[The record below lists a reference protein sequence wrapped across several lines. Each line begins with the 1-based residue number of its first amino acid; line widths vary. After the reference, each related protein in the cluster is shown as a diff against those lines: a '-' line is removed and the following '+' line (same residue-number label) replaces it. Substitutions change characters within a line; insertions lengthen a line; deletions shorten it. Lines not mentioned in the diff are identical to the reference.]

1 MFAFKHFA
9 GLAAALLL
17 ALAGCAQLPG
27 GVEPPQIKV
36 TGLSLL
42 PARGLQQPI
51 AVHLSIANPNGQDLS
66 PKGISY
72 KIGLENIDL
81 LTGVTSQVPT
91 LKAYEET
98 PVTVEVS
105 ASLLA
110 MARLLEHISRGGVSD
125 RVNYN
130 FEAKLDFNR
139 WLPAMRVQET
149 GAIPLQR

>member
-1 MFAFKHFA
+1 MYPLRCFA
-9 GLAAALLL
+9 GLMTALLFM
-17 ALAGCAQLPG
+17 LAGCAQLPG

-51 AVHLSIANPNGQDLS
+51 AVQLRITNPNGRDLS

-105 ASLLA
+105 AGLLA
-110 MARLLEHISRGGVSD
+110 MARLLEHISRGGVGD

-139 WLPAMRVQET
+139 WLPAMRVHEA
-149 GAIPLQR
+149 GAIRLQR

>member
-1 MFAFKHFA
+1 MFAFRHFA
-9 GLAAALLL
+9 GFITALLL
-17 ALAGCAQLPG
+17 TLAGCAQLPG
-27 GVEPPQIKV
+27 GVEPPQVKV

-51 AVHLSIANPNGQDLS
+51 AVHLSIANPNGRDLS

-72 KIGLENIDL
+72 KIGFENIDL

-110 MARLLEHISRGGVSD
+110 MARLLEHISRGGMSD
-125 RVNYN
+125 RVDYN

>member
-1 MFAFKHFA
+1 MNPLRCLV
-9 GLAAALLL
+9 GLTTVLLL
-17 ALAGCAQLPG
+17 MLAGCAQLPG

-51 AVHLSIANPNGQDLS
+51 AVQLRITNPNGRDLS

-105 ASLLA
+105 AGLLA
-110 MARLLEHISRGGVSD
+110 MARLLEQVSRGGLSEKL
-125 RVNYN
+125 NYN

-149 GAIPLQR
+149 GAIRLHR